1 MNQEFVVN
9 VKKPLI
15 LIVDD
20 TPANLQLLAD
30 ILKEKGYEVRVA
42 PSGQLALDLIQR
54 IPPDLILLD
63 INMPQMDGY
72 EVCRRLKANTKWKV
86 IPVIFISALEEEQA
100 IIRSFKAGGV
110 DYISKPFRSAEVEA
124 RVETHLNLYRSKMLL
139 ESLVQEKVREISATL
154 ERMKKAE
161 KFGMLGVISS
171 GIAHEINQPLNV
183 LKMRADSLL
192 YWANNGKMP
201 PIEEM
206 LEDIRIISKCAGQI
220 GDIIQHMRTLSREQR
235 PDFTVDC
242 QLFATIQSALN
253 LMRSRLNEHGIQVSI
268 EQEVPAVTV
277 KMNAVQME
285 QIILNLLSN
294 SLQAL
299 KETSREERKI
309 LIRYQ
314 TTTDG
319 VMLEVADNGPGIP
332 IATREQIF
340 EPFYSTGKAEENMGF
355 GLSICK
361 KIVQSYGGE
370 IWATDNTMGGASI
383 IMKLPINAEN
393 EKDRNVRK

>member
-1 MNQEFVVN
+1 MNREFAAN

-30 ILKEKGYEVRVA
+30 ILKQKGYDVRVA
-42 PSGQLALDLIQR
+42 PSGQLALDFIQR
-54 IPPDLILLD
+54 TTPDLILLD
-63 INMPQMDGY
+63 IAMPQMDGY
-72 EVCRRLKANTKWKV
+72 EVCRRLKANTKWRV

-124 RVETHLNLYRSKMLL
+124 RVETHLNLYRSQIFL
-139 ESLVQEKVREISATL
+139 ESLVQEKVREISTTI

-192 YWANNGKMP
+192 YWADNGNMP
-201 PIEEM
+201 PVDEM
-206 LEDIRIISKCAGQI
+206 LQDIRIISKCAGQI

-235 PDFTVDC
+235 PDYTEDC
-242 QLFATIQSALN
+242 RLFATIHSALN
-253 LMRSRLNEHGIQVSI
+253 MMRSRLIEHGIQVII
-268 EQEVPAVTV
+268 EQEVPEAIV

-299 KETSREERKI
+299 KEANHTEKKI
-309 LIRYQ
+309 LISYQ
-314 TTTDG
+314 PTADWVT
-319 VMLEVADNGPGIP
+319 LEVADNGPGIP
-332 IATREQIF
+332 ITVREQIF

-370 IWATDNTMGGASI
+370 IWATDNAMGGASI
-383 IMKLPINAEN
+383 IVKLPITAEN
-393 EKDRNVRK
+393 EKDRDVK